1 MRGRQRISEEGI
13 SAQGARTA
21 CARHQEKAGMQE
33 FSVPFQEVLSQYKP
47 ELPVATAVVSNE
59 AHTRT
64 ATWGFGC
71 DLSLWHGLPGDFT
84 TAAVTGRVEECVRV

>member
-1 MRGRQRISEEGI
+1 MRERQRISEGGT

-21 CARHQEKAGMQE
+21 CARHQEKAGTQE
-33 FSVPFQEVLSQYKP
+33 FSVPSQEVLSQHKP

-59 AHTRT
+59 AHTRA

-71 DLSLWHGLPGDFT
+71 DLSL
-84 TAAVTGRVEECVRV
+84 